1 MNSAQST
8 RPTGHDTSVDK
19 PPVQASNGLRFIAWL
34 VFVLVV
40 ISGATYLWFQM
51 ESAPNLA
58 WMAWTKPT
66 AIFFITIVCLLL
78 AMSIWEAI
86 SPGSGP
92 RIGVLRFETT
102 RGDRLFLSLLGS
114 AFIHLAWL
122 GFVGPELWKAL
133 GISLVYALLV
143 FSLV

>member
-1 MNSAQST
+1 MSNTPSAVKEPAQS
-8 RPTGHDTSVDK
+8 
-19 PPVQASNGLRFIAWL
+19 SNGLRILGWF
-34 VFVLVV
+34 VFVVAIV
-40 ISGATYLWFQM
+40 GGALFAWFKSD
-51 ESAPNLA
+51 SAPNLA

-92 RIGVLRFETT
+92 RIGILRFETT

-122 GFVGPELWKAL
+122 GFVGPDLWKAL
-133 GISLVYALLV
+133 GVSLVYALLV
-143 FSLV
+143 FTLV

>member
-1 MNSAQST
+1 MSNTPSAVKEPAQS
-8 RPTGHDTSVDK
+8 
-19 PPVQASNGLRFIAWL
+19 SNGLRILGWF
-34 VFVLVV
+34 VFVVA
-40 ISGATYLWFQM
+40 IAGGALFAWFRSD
-51 ESAPNLA
+51 SAPNLA

-92 RIGVLRFETT
+92 RIGILRFETT

-122 GFVGPELWKAL
+122 GFVGPDLWKAL
-133 GISLVYALLV
+133 GVSLVYALLV
-143 FSLV
+143 FTLV

>member
-1 MNSAQST
+1 MSSIQQ
-8 RPTGHDTSVDK
+8 DK
-19 PPVQASNGLRFIAWL
+19 ATAVSGNASGLRGMLLFVGFV
-34 VFVLVV
+34 VFVV
-40 ISGATYLWFQM
+40 IATYLWFQT

-66 AIFFITIVCLLL
+66 AIFFITILCLLL
-78 AMSIWEAI
+78 GMCIWEAL
-86 SPGSGP
+86 SPGGGP
-92 RIGVLRFETT
+92 RIGILRFETT

-122 GFVGPELWKAL
+122 GFVGPDLWKAL
-133 GISLVYALLV
+133 GVSVVYALLV

>member
-1 MNSAQST
+1 MNSSQST
-8 RPTGHDTSVDK
+8 RPTGHDASADK
-19 PPVQASNGLRFIAWL
+19 PPVRTSNGLRFMGWL

-40 ISGATYLWFQM
+40 VSGATYLLFQS

-66 AIFFITIVCLLL
+66 AIFFITILCLLL

-92 RIGVLRFETT
+92 RIGILRFETT